1 MSDIQADKAKIV
13 HCIRMLEYNG
23 IVDYNGHA
31 SIRVG
36 DGRMLINTGSCQRS
50 RLTVD
55 DICMIDFGGNLIE
68 GNGKATTRI
77 PSPRWRLQG
86 SAGCSRC
93 NPCSSKLVNYPVYG
107 GC

>member
-1 MSDIQADKAKIV
+1 MSDIQAHKAKIV
-13 HCIRMLEYNG
+13 RCIRMLEYSG

-55 DICMIDFGGNLIE
+55 DI
-68 GNGKATTRI
+68 
-77 PSPRWRLQG
+77 
-86 SAGCSRC
+86 
-93 NPCSSKLVNYPVYG
+93 
-107 GC
+107 